1 MNKAAI
7 FVSVLLLVL
16 LTGCNSD
23 SHEGRKEK
31 LLVYF
36 AEGENWASTFTL
48 MDAGES
54 IFDSLYIQHI
64 GDREST
70 MDPIEYTLEGKGI
83 KLASQYPQKLQGVR
97 SFQVSGESSKEL
109 IDGFEDK
116 DQEYKLTIKQNE
128 SSEELIL
135 KLVNE
140 SNRN

>member
-1 MNKAAI
+1 MSKAALLVPI
-7 FVSVLLLVL
+7 LLLIL
-16 LTGCNSD
+16 LTGCKSA
-23 SHEGRKEK
+23 SHESQKEK
-31 LLVYF
+31 ILVYF
-36 AEGENWASTFTL
+36 AEGEKWASTFTL
-48 MDAGES
+48 IDAGES

-70 MDPIEYTLEGKGI
+70 LGPIKYTLEGKGI

-116 DQEYKLTIKQNE
+116 DQEYKLTIKQNGR
-128 SSEELIL
+128 SEELIL

-140 SNRN
+140 